1 MAMKPQRNPDR
12 ATDVELV
19 TDEVLSEDE
28 PTKEQ
33 ILEGIRIGV
42 RQALSG
48 ETTPFEQLIEEAR
61 REMVSDG
68 DESQNQQAIQ

>member
-48 ETTPFEQLIEEAR
+48 ETTPF
-61 REMVSDG
+61 
-68 DESQNQQAIQ
+68 